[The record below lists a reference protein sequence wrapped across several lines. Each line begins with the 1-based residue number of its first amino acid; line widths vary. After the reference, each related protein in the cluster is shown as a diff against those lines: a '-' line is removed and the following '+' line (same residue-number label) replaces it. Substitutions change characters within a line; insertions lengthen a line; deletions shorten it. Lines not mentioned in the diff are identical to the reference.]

1 MAEAIAIIGYG
12 ERVIQRMA
20 ASGQI
25 PGAMKLPGCRCWT
38 FDLAM
43 LRRWIKD
50 EEAKQC
56 QTKALPSSGVAASFG
71 PGRRSPANP
80 ADGAYEQAMR
90 RLRGGWRLALDGQV
104 GLTLTRRR
112 ATARSRRSVV
122 YFIAQRGLVKIGF
135 TQDIVLRLKHLQAA
149 SPVPLRLLF
158 MLRGRASL
166 EASLHARFRD
176 LRCHNE
182 RFRLEGALLDHC
194 RHRIGPS
201 SPALLSCIPGG
212 DDAQA

>member
-1 MAEAIAIIGYG
+1 VSDQVALFRRGGVIWARATIAG
-12 ERVIQRMA
+12 E
-20 ASGQI
+20 S
-25 PGAMKLPGCRCWT
+25 
-38 FDLAM
+38 
-43 LRRWIKD
+43 RRWSLRTGD
-50 EEAKQC
+50 E
-56 QTKALPSSGVAASFG
+56 TVA
-71 PGRRSPANP
+71 RR
-80 ADGAYEQAMR
+80 
-90 RLRGGWRLALDGQV
+90 RLALDGQV
-104 GLTLTRRR
+104 GLTLTRRS